1 MPESPLSISRRLLH
15 VFALFAAL
23 YTFCVLASGGLV
35 TSKGVGMAVPDW
47 PTTFG
52 YHMFLF
58 PFSRWVGG
66 VFYEHAHRVLAS
78 FIGIFAI
85 ILCVWLWIAEPRRWV
100 KWLGTAIMVAVGVQG
115 LLGGLRVILVNADF
129 GIFHGALAQSIFVGL
144 GVLAAATSPSF
155 VARRWAPGQAV
166 GGLRWLALGLFAVV
180 FVQLGIA
187 ATMRHAHA
195 GLSIPDFPLAYGKV
209 LPDTSEAAVA
219 AINAERAARK
229 PEPEPPTTAG
239 LIWLQMAHRFVAFG
253 ILALVITLAWRARQA
268 FAGVRRMAFLL
279 VGMVAVQIGLGIL
292 TIWYDKPADIAT
304 AHMALGALTLLVTG
318 LITFRLF
325 VMQAGVRQDALEFSA
340 RTGYSRAHA

>member
-1 MPESPLSISRRLLH
+1 MPETSLSFSRRLLH
-15 VFALFAAL
+15 YFALFAAV
-23 YTFCVLASGGLV
+23 YTFLVLASGGLV

-52 YHMFLF
+52 YHMFMF
-58 PFSRWVGG
+58 PISRWVGG
-66 VFYEHAHRVLAS
+66 IFYEHSHRVLAS

-85 ILCVWLWIAEPRRWV
+85 GLCVWLWLCEPRRWV
-100 KWLGTAIMVAVGVQG
+100 KWLGTAVMLAVGVQG
-115 LLGGLRVILVNADF
+115 LLGGLRVILAEADF
-129 GIFHGALAQSIFVGL
+129 GIFHGALAQSIFVSL
-144 GVLAAATSPSF
+144 GILVVATSPAF
-155 VARRWAPGQAV
+155 IARRWAPGQAV
-166 GGLRWLALGLFAVV
+166 GRLRWLALGLFAVV

-219 AINAERAARK
+219 AINAERIARD
-229 PEPEPPTTAG
+229 EMPTTAG

-253 ILALVITLAWRARQA
+253 ILAVVIALAWRARAA

-279 VGMVAVQIGLGIL
+279 VGMVVVQIALGIL

-318 LITFRLF
+318 LLTFRLF
-325 VMQAGVRQDALEFSA
+325 VMQAAVRQEALEFSG

>member
-1 MPESPLSISRRLLH
+1 MTDLSLSRRFLH
-15 VFALFAAL
+15 AFALFAAI
-23 YTFCVLASGGLV
+23 YTFFVLASGGLV

-52 YHMFLF
+52 YHMFYF

-66 VFYEHAHRVLAS
+66 VFYEHSHRVLAS

-85 ILCVWLWIAEPRRWV
+85 VLCVWLWMVEPRRWV
-100 KWLGTAIMVAVGVQG
+100 KVLGTAIMLAVGVQG

-129 GIFHGALAQSIFVGL
+129 GIFHGALAQSIFVAF

-155 VARRWAPGQAV
+155 LAGRWAPDRAV
-166 GGLRWLALGLFAVV
+166 GSLRWLALGLFAVV

-195 GLSIPDFPLAYGKV
+195 GLSIPDFPLAYGHI
-209 LPDTSEAAVA
+209 LPDTSETAMA
-219 AINAERAARK
+219 AINADRLARG
-229 PEPEPPTTAG
+229 EVPTTAG

-253 ILALVITLAWRARQA
+253 ILALVGILAWRAKDA
-268 FAGVRRMAFLL
+268 FAGVRRTAFLL
-279 VGMVAVQIGLGIL
+279 VAMVVVQIALGIF

-318 LITFRLF
+318 VLTFRLF
-325 VMQAGVRQDALEFSA
+325 VMQAGAREEALEISA